1 MIVCLFSDIHGN
13 LPALEIVLQ
22 KTKDVDVYISL
33 GDVVNYGPWSNE
45 CVDLLESLNNKF
57 LLIGNHEQ
65 NFISKKYPGNNI
77 IAKTFHEF
85 CIDKFNRIKEIE
97 AYVEELELEG
107 FKLIHTINNQ
117 VIFPDSDIV
126 PIQNIIIGH
135 SHKQFITNIDGFK
148 IVNPGSVGQ
157 NRTHINE
164 INYIIWNTEKEIFK
178 ECSIIYDVDYVIN
191 KMESIKYPDI
201 CINYY
206 KNKKRL

>member
-1 MIVCLFSDIHGN
+1 MLVCLISDIHGN
-13 LPALEIVLQ
+13 LPALENVLQ
-22 KTKDVDVYISL
+22 KTKGVDLYISL

-45 CVDLLESLNNKF
+45 CVDLLENLNKKI

-65 NFISKKYPGNNI
+65 NFISNNYPGNNI

-85 CIDKFNRIKEIE
+85 CIEKFNRIKVIE
-97 AYVEELELEG
+97 GYVEELEFEG

-117 VIFPDSDIV
+117 IIFPDSDIV
-126 PIQNIIIGH
+126 PDQNIIIGH
-135 SHKQFITNIDGFK
+135 SHKQFITKIDGYK

-157 NRTHINE
+157 NRTYINE
-164 INYIIWNTEKEIFK
+164 INYMVWNTEKKEFK
-178 ECSIIYDVDYVIN
+178 KCSIIYDVDFVIN
-191 KMESIKYPDI
+191 KMESIKYPNI